1 MDNLNVEKYDK
12 NILKEKE
19 KESKNKKNIII

>member
-19 KESKNKKNIII
+19 KESKKKKNIII